1 MGASSGR
8 FAMPRWRQGTSHSAK
23 LSSAPW
29 GVLKGVVCLSGLLLG
44 WGFLTANPQAIPRL
58 LAPYSPT
65 YREAW
70 VIKTPADAE
79 LLIDKAKQSDAAP
92 VDARV
97 ENTTR
102 ELMALLASKGVR
114 ILISDVVID
123 HAGGQWNPALGEIR
137 IRPKIVEMGSPVLLE
152 VLTHE
157 AAHVAQ
163 SCSAG
168 GLNRSAQPMG
178 IPVSPAEVF
187 NEQLNSPLYK
197 GSTSNKVIEL
207 EAYTVQK
214 DPKWAMSLLDHF
226 CKR

>member
-1 MGASSGR
+1 MPSWRRSS
-8 FAMPRWRQGTSHSAK
+8 PRSAK
-23 LSSAPW
+23 LSCAPW
-29 GVLKGVVCLSGLLLG
+29 GYLKGIICLCGLLLG
-44 WGFLTANPQAIPRL
+44 WGFLNSNPQAIPRL

-70 VIKTPADAE
+70 AIKTPADTE
-79 LLIDKAKQSDAAP
+79 LLIDKAKQSDAGP

-102 ELMALLASKGVR
+102 ELMALLTSKGVR
-114 ILISDVVID
+114 VLISDVVTE
-123 HAGGQWNPALGEIR
+123 HAGGQWNPGLGEIR
-137 IRPKIVEMGSPVLLE
+137 IRPKIIEMGSPVLLE

-168 GLNRSAQPMG
+168 GLYRSAKPMG
-178 IPVSPAEVF
+178 IPVSSAEVF
-187 NEQLNSPLYK
+187 NEQLNYPLYK
-197 GSTSNKVIEL
+197 GSTSNKAIEL
-207 EAYTVQK
+207 EAYSVQK
-214 DPKWAMSLLDHF
+214 NPKWAMSLLNHF